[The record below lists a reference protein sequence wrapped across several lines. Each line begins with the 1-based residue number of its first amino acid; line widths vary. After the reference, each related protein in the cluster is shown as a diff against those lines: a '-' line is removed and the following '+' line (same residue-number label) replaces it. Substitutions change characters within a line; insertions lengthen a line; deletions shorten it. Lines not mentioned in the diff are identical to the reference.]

1 MIPDGGFF
9 GFNTSVL
16 ASRGLLG
23 GLYQNSVQIYDDI
36 LKGYTEDVY
45 VDVIEGYTIATI
57 KLMGWFFVGSFIVF
71 NGITLQGLNDTFGR
85 SFSDQ
90 VPASFPLL
98 QVAIHC
104 YMILKPADVQDL
116 GLPLE
121 PDQSMM
127 SCYRDR
133 PSCLEDNLVEEVGQL
148 KEEMKEAE
156 RGITG

>member
-1 MIPDGGFF
+1 MDGQTEDSLVYSIGLFQASVANVVIPDGGFF

-57 KLMGWFFVGSFIVF
+57 KLMGWFFVGSFIIF
-71 NGITLQGLNDTFGR
+71 NGITLQGLNDTLGR

-90 VPASFPLL
+90 VPTSFPLL
-98 QVAIHC
+98 KVASP
-104 YMILKPADVQDL
+104 MT
-116 GLPLE
+116 GL
-121 PDQSMM
+121 
-127 SCYRDR
+127 
-133 PSCLEDNLVEEVGQL
+133 
-148 KEEMKEAE
+148 
-156 RGITG
+156 

>member
-1 MIPDGGFF
+1 MVIPDGGFF

-36 LKGYTEDVY
+36 LQGYTENVY

-71 NGITLQGLNDTFGR
+71 NGITLRGLNETFGR

-90 VPASFPLL
+90 VPASLPLL
-98 QVAIHC
+98 KVANPVTG
-104 YMILKPADVQDL
+104 LKASRCSGPWSSSGARPVHDVLLQRQAFLSGRQL
-116 GLPLE
+116 G
-121 PDQSMM
+121 
-127 SCYRDR
+127 
-133 PSCLEDNLVEEVGQL
+133 G
-148 KEEMKEAE
+148 
-156 RGITG
+156 RGGTDKIKK